1 MTKIISNIFG
11 GHSQNGKSVNRQS
24 EKEIQMVALEQ
35 RLATAEQRM
44 ATLEQRLSD
53 MENTLTDTLMK
64 DKFTLQTKVEDSQ
77 TKDSESM
84 AFPIDNKEEQ
94 KSNRQRFYMA
104 APSTEGFFSAFSE
117 YEQIGKSI
125 YMLTTMD
132 GVNGTFVMLDT
143 ADAIATAMISVSQFI
158 KTVCKIENTTAS
170 HPKHIITKEEGCAVK
185 EEGRWHVI
193 RKAVV
198 LFK

>member
-11 GHSQNGKSVNRQS
+11 GHPQNGKYVNRQS
-24 EKEIQMVALEQ
+24 EKEIQVVALEQ

-64 DKFTLQTKVEDSQ
+64 DKFTLQTKVEDSL
-77 TKDSESM
+77 TKESESM
-84 AFPIDNKEEQ
+84 VFPIDNKEEQ

-125 YMLTTMD
+125 YLLTTMD

-158 KTVCKIENTTAS
+158 KTVCKIENTTAG